1 MIFLKEP
8 FKSYQKCW
16 RLNKTFIFLYRKKIG
31 GAEKAVEFEKRLLQ
45 RNLENYNQ
53 IKVLISYIMY
63 FTLWNSYFKLKNV

>member
-1 MIFLKEP
+1 MICLKEP
-8 FKSYQKCW
+8 FQSYQKCW
-16 RLNKTFIFLYRKKIG
+16 RLSKTFIFLYRKKIG

-63 FTLWNSYFKLKNV
+63 FYIMAQWF